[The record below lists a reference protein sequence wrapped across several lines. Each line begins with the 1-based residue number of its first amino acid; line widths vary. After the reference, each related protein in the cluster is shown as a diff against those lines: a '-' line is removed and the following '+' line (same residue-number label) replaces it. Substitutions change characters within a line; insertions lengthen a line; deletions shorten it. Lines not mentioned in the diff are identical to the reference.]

1 MAFKKDRCQLLA
13 KVWALHPDM
22 TLAVY
27 HGCKTTTQHNLTSE
41 NGGGVEVK
49 GVNVERSEI

>member
-13 KVWALHPDM
+13 KVCALHPDM
-22 TLAVY
+22 TIAVY

-41 NGGGVEVK
+41 NGGGVEVT